1 MREIMTPATRASMD
15 DEDRR
20 LAEWHAYHSE
30 KRIGQQ
36 WMQLNLLAR
45 LGARRVLEVGPY
57 LGFVTALLDNAGYD
71 VTTLDLFPPP
81 FHRPQCPHI
90 EADLTTLDPQA
101 IAGFDAILCCETLEH
116 IHWPDVDGVLRGFS
130 ASGAPILL
138 MSVPYEG
145 FQFGVNIYVNR
156 FTARRRSFMRKF
168 RFLKRF
174 RIRDDR
180 DFDAHKWEVGYRG
193 HSLDDLKAK
202 LAACG
207 WRAEQ
212 QHFTADCRSVFL
224 VCRNTAGK

>member
-1 MREIMTPATRASMD
+1 MNAQTFQSR
-15 DEDRR
+15 
-20 LAEWHAYHSE
+20 WHAYYTE
-30 KRIGQQ
+30 KRIIHQ
-36 WMQLNLLAR
+36 WTQVHLLKD
-45 LGARRVLEVGPY
+45 LPVRRVLEVGPY
-57 LGFVTALLDNAGYD
+57 LGLVTAMLASAGYE
-71 VTTLDLFPPP
+71 VTTFDVDPDNRRLGAKDHLVGDL
-81 FHRPQCPHI
+81 R
-90 EADLTTLDPQA
+90 ALDPQR

-174 RIRDDR
+174 RIRDDK

-202 LAACG
+202 LLACG